1 MWWKIYFW
9 VLLILTIIGFI
20 VSVPLLT
27 SLTFADWRGV
37 AESVLIVIGAYAYVF
52 KKEVFRSQVWKILF
66 WYLIIF
72 WSLDLLYHL
81 FLGQSLDFLQVLFK
95 NSSEVSGSI
104 GGDFGVLASIILG
117 LPALYAIYKLAYR
130 K

>member
-1 MWWKIYFW
+1 MLWKIYFW

-20 VSVPLLT
+20 GSVPLLT

-37 AESVLIVIGAYAYVF
+37 AESVLIFIGAYAYLF

-95 NSSEVSGSI
+95 NSSEVSSST
-104 GGDFGVLASIILG
+104 GGDFGVLASIVLG

>member
-9 VLLILTIIGFI
+9 ALLILTMVAFIG
-20 VSVPLLT
+20 SVPPLT

-37 AESVLIVIGAYAYVF
+37 AESILIVIGAYAYVI
-52 KKEVFRSQVWKILF
+52 KKEVFRSQIWKILF
-66 WYLIIF
+66 WYLTIF

-95 NSSEVSGSI
+95 NSSEVSNSTS
-104 GGDFGVLASIILG
+104 GDFGVLASIILG
-117 LPALYAIYKLAYR
+117 LPALYAIYKLGY
-130 K
+130 KK

>member
-9 VLLILTIIGFI
+9 IILILTVIGFI
-20 VSVPLLT
+20 GSVPLLT

-52 KKEVFRSQVWKILF
+52 KKEVFRNQVWKILF

-95 NSSEVSGSI
+95 NSSEVTSSI
-104 GGDFGVLASIILG
+104 GGDFGVLASVVLG
-117 LPALYAIYKLAYR
+117 LPAVYAIYKLAYR

>member
-20 VSVPLLT
+20 SIGHFLT

-95 NSSEVSGSI
+95 NSSEVSGAI
-104 GGDFGVLASIILG
+104 GGDFGVLASIIFG